1 MSSSG
6 ELDGIGD
13 VEARLLGVDA
23 PASPSNSLLGVLEAP
38 PSSKRSGGAMEG
50 LARGGVCT
58 LLLGGLLAVR
68 SDGLRALVLPLDTWP
83 GLEPSSWS
91 EFGPVL

>member
-1 MSSSG
+1 
-6 ELDGIGD
+6 
-13 VEARLLGVDA
+13 
-23 PASPSNSLLGVLEAP
+23 
-38 PSSKRSGGAMEG
+38 MEG

-91 EFGPVL
+91 EFGPVIGMVDCGHMFVIHRQKKVTIIIFCFPISSLFHEYVDISNVIRP